1 MTNSED
7 ARNASKNTPRNAAR
21 RGFLRF
27 SLAAGVIGLFP
38 TMASSPSAGAAG
50 FLPGR
55 RAKLPP
61 KAAQADA
68 AGLGEWAI
76 YKSRYV
82 QPDGRVVDTGNG
94 GTSHT
99 EGQGYG
105 MLFAVWAND
114 RATFERMANWT
125 QAHLSRSYDA
135 LHAWRYDPRR
145 AQPVADQNSATDGE
159 LLMALAMLRAAEL
172 WGDRSWQDRALSIGR
187 SVIAAST
194 REIGGRLFLAPGTA
208 GFDRA
213 GKIIVN
219 PSYYIFP
226 AIRALGAASSD
237 PRWTRL
243 EQDGLWLLEQAR
255 FGRNDLPADW
265 VEVDAQAN
273 VTPAQGWPARFSWD
287 AVRVPLNLAWAG
299 ETDAPAL
306 VASNRFWNVT
316 ARSSFPA
323 WTDLN
328 SGAPAPYA
336 ANAGVVAV
344 ATLGAMSQG
353 RLPAGADMPGQR
365 LATDYYS
372 ASLALLAR
380 IASQEAVNHT
390 TPMQVR
396 SLHVAGL

>member
-1 MTNSED
+1 M
-7 ARNASKNTPRNAAR
+7 
-21 RGFLRF
+21 
-27 SLAAGVIGLFP
+27 
-38 TMASSPSAGAAG
+38 
-50 FLPGR
+50 
-55 RAKLPP
+55 
-61 KAAQADA
+61 
-68 AGLGEWAI
+68 
-76 YKSRYV
+76 
-82 QPDGRVVDTGNG
+82 
-94 GTSHT
+94 
-99 EGQGYG
+99 
-105 MLFAVWAND
+105 
-114 RATFERMANWT
+114 
-125 QAHLSRSYDA
+125 
-135 LHAWRYDPRR
+135 
-145 AQPVADQNSATDGE
+145 
-159 LLMALAMLRAAEL
+159 
-172 WGDRSWQDRALSIGR
+172 
-187 SVIAAST
+187 
-194 REIGGRLFLAPGTA
+194 
-208 GFDRA
+208 
-213 GKIIVN
+213 
-219 PSYYIFP
+219 
-226 AIRALGAASSD
+226 
-237 PRWTRL
+237 